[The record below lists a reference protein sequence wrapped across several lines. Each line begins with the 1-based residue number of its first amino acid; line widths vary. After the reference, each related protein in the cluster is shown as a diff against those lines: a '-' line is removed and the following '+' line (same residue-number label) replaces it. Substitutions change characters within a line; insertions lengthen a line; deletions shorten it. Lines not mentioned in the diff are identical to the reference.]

1 MDLFVIIMKK
11 EFTRVYSIN
20 LKNCF
25 TIVLLINDELLLL
38 ASQCRETVVVQ
49 CVLLL
54 QYRPSSTDYEKR
66 ETKRL

>member
-1 MDLFVIIMKK
+1 MDLFVTIMKK

-38 ASQCRETVVVQ
+38 ASQCRETVEQCV
-49 CVLLL
+49 CVLL
-54 QYRPSSTDYEKR
+54 
-66 ETKRL
+66 